1 VLAEP
6 GMHVVLF
13 GLKRAWQSSLRVT
26 RGALG
31 ALGLTAAR
39 FDLLYA
45 LQHLNRFNSTYQSD
59 LRRALGVSRT
69 TVSRMLVSLEVLGLV
84 KRKRTGLD
92 GRQRLVLLTAAGR
105 ARIRLAIKRLIRSGA
120 AELAVDNAL
129 AGTLWY
135 DEGVC
140 FRETENFEIYLK
152 GIRRAFRDR
161 ATLYYPWHPD
171 D

>member
-1 VLAEP
+1 
-6 GMHVVLF
+6 
-13 GLKRAWQSSLRVT
+13 
-26 RGALG
+26 
-31 ALGLTAAR
+31 
-39 FDLLYA
+39 
-45 LQHLNRFNSTYQSD
+45 
-59 LRRALGVSRT
+59 
-69 TVSRMLVSLEVLGLV
+69 MLVSLEVLGLV

-92 GRQRLVLLTAAGR
+92 RRQLLVLLTAAGR